1 MVFALFFFIYFFLS
15 YLLKLNFTLLW
26 QGAYCL
32 MKNICEQRREYDNV
46 IFDFKFIGRVED
58 VGENEH

>member
-1 MVFALFFFIYFFLS
+1 
-15 YLLKLNFTLLW
+15 
-26 QGAYCL
+26 

-58 VGENEH
+58 VEENEH